1 MQKHNNFIKTGNLL
15 QYLFLYERFAK
26 PFISICGDVS
36 IFRNASK
43 RVATLT
49 YCDIGS
55 LIYDLL
61 NCTWVHIIP
70 LAQFPALPSMNKAI
84 LFFQNHPINSLT
96 NRKWGCN
103 CRPFIRQ
110 NYGYFVLQNNL
121 KILLAHGMLNLDA
134 DMLCNIMY
142 IYNIFRILYIQN
154 YL

>member
-1 MQKHNNFIKTGNLL
+1 MRGLPNLSY
-15 QYLFLYERFAK
+15 QYVL
-26 PFISICGDVS
+26 CGDIS

-43 RVATLT
+43 RVATLTWALILNT

-70 LAQFPALPSMNKAI
+70 LTQFPALPPMNKAI

-154 YL
+154 YLQLSMKL